1 MNNRLPHLAQRLFNR
16 PVAIHPDK
24 AEVIIAALADR
35 LGVAH
40 LFSQAHGLRPAAEV
54 IVAADTGLGLLEAG
68 GSPRAGYHNIGGVA
82 VIEVEGTL
90 VQKTGCL
97 EPYSGMT
104 GYDGIRANLN
114 LALDDPAVRAIALDI
129 DSPGGEVAGCFD
141 LADFTAQCAREKP
154 IWAILDEMACSAAYA
169 LASACTRI
177 TIPRTGIAGSIGVI
191 AMHADF
197 SRALD
202 KQGVTVTVIKHG
214 ARKADGNP
222 YQPLE
227 GAALGRLQADID
239 TLGTLFADTVA
250 RNRRS
255 TPAAIQAME
264 AGTCLGAEAVSAGLA
279 DAVMAPDVAL
289 RALLASL

>member
-35 LGVAH
+35 LGVAR
-40 LFSQAHGLRPAAEV
+40 LFGAHGLRPAAEV
-54 IVAADTGLGLLEAG
+54 TIAADGGLGLSQPG
-68 GSPRAGYHNIGGVA
+68 GNPRAGYHNMGGVA

-97 EPYSGMT
+97 TPYSGMT
-104 GYDGIRANLN
+104 GYDGIRANLL
-114 LALDDPAVRAIALDI
+114 LALDDPAVRAIALDL

-141 LADFTAQCAREKP
+141 LADFLRQAASEKP
-154 IWAILDEMACSAAYA
+154 IWGILDEMACSAAYA
-169 LASACTRI
+169 LAAACTRI

-202 KQGVTVTVIKHG
+202 EDGITVTVIKHG

-227 GAALGRLQADID
+227 GPALSRLQADID
-239 TLGTLFADTVA
+239 TLGAIFSETVA
-250 RNRRS
+250 RFRRS
-255 TPAAIQAME
+255 TPAAIEAME
-264 AGTCLGAEAVSAGLA
+264 AGTYLGAEAVTAGLA
-279 DAVMAPDVAL
+279 DAVMAPDAAL
-289 RALLASL
+289 RALIASL

>member
-1 MNNRLPHLAQRLFNR
+1 MNSRLPHLAQRLFNR

-24 AEVIIAALADR
+24 AEVIVAALADR

-40 LFSQAHGLRPAAEV
+40 LFSASQGLRPAAEV
-54 IVAADTGLGLLEAG
+54 IIAADSGLLGAG
-68 GSPRAGYHNIGGVA
+68 SSPRAGYHNMGGVA

-97 EPYSGMT
+97 TPYSGMT

-141 LADFTAQCAREKP
+141 LADFIAECAREKP
-154 IWAILDEMACSAAYA
+154 VWAILDEMACSAAYA
-169 LASACTRI
+169 LASACSRI
-177 TIPRTGIAGSIGVI
+177 TVPRTGIAGSIGVI

-227 GAALGRLQADID
+227 GEALGRIQADID
-239 TLGTLFADTVA
+239 TLGAMFAETVA
-250 RNRRS
+250 RARRT

-264 AGTCLGAEAVSAGLA
+264 AGTYLGAEAVSAGLA
-279 DAVMAPDVAL
+279 DAVMAPDAAL

>member
-1 MNNRLPHLAQRLFNR
+1 MNSRFPHLAQRLFNR

-24 AEVIIAALADR
+24 AEVIVAALADR

-40 LFSQAHGLRPAAEV
+40 LFNAAHGLRPAAEV
-54 IVAADTGLGLLEAG
+54 IVAAGPGMLES
-68 GSPRAGYHNIGGVA
+68 GSTPRPGYHNMGGVA

-97 EPYSGMT
+97 TPYSGMT

-141 LADFTAQCAREKP
+141 LADFVAECAREKP

-227 GAALGRLQADID
+227 GDPLARIQADID
-239 TLGTLFADTVA
+239 TLGTMFAETVA
-250 RNRRS
+250 RNRRTS
-255 TPAAIQAME
+255 PAAILAME
-264 AGTCLGAEAVSAGLA
+264 AGTCLGAEAVTAGLA
-279 DAVMAPDVAL
+279 DAVMPPDAAL
-289 RALLASL
+289 RALLATL